1 MATYKVPQDVEAEDK
16 LIGFLSLKQFIFVLV
31 MIGALWMCWVL
42 AKVNILF
49 GIVPLPIAFVSGILG
64 LYQRKD
70 QPVEVYLASWLRFKT
85 KPRIRKWDQEGLAEH
100 VIITVP
106 KQVIKTYT
114 NGLNQQQVA
123 SRLNQLSAL
132 MDTRGWASKQGGT
145 FATQAAM
152 SQSYAQAIAPQPQVQ
167 SQRLFSMQELSRYA
181 KPSLPIDTDVLAMQD
196 PYENDPRSRTSQ
208 QVDRDF
214 KIVSERQHQSA
225 LDVVEQARRAAA
237 ESYESTAT
245 TQPVA
250 ASAPTA
256 PLVQTPLV
264 ATPPPANTQQTPVS
278 QSSSSKNIQTKE
290 QPATTDTSVKEDGEV
305 VIDLHNTHKKA

>member
-106 KQVIKTYT
+106 KQVMKTYT
-114 NGLNQQQVA
+114 NGLNQQQVE

-152 SQSYAQAIAPQPQVQ
+152 SQPYTQAVAAQPQVQ

-181 KPSLPIDTDVLAMQD
+181 RPSLPIDTDVLAMQD

-214 KIVSERQHQSA
+214 QIVSERQHQNA
-225 LDVVEQARRAAA
+225 LDVVEQARRAVA
-237 ESYESTAT
+237 ESHEPAPAAQQVQVVTPTPVQEQPAPIT
-245 TQPVA
+245 TPPRKKTVVTKKAQTEDMTIG
-250 ASAPTA
+250 ASAPT
-256 PLVQTPLV
+256 
-264 ATPPPANTQQTPVS
+264 N
-278 QSSSSKNIQTKE
+278 
-290 QPATTDTSVKEDGEV
+290 DDGEV
-305 VIDLHNTHKKA
+305 IIDLHNSHKKA